1 MTKYGHTVM
10 STGPNMV
17 KHENRGQLTTNA
29 RSETTSTSTYLSASL
44 LEGRLTAGP
53 SESSEAK
60 IRLIAR
66 SAVMRR
72 EAIAKILQ
80 ASHLDGRQLKNSQ
93 WKVTKIFS
101 NTVAKIL
108 QTSHLDGT
116 QLKNSQWK
124 VWSKVV
130 SIDAD
135 MQDDCKEPKAGCLAI
150 PSFKVWLT
158 KVMARI
164 GGHTRYYAR

>member
-93 WKVTKIFS
+93 WKV
-101 NTVAKIL
+101 
-108 QTSHLDGT
+108 
-116 QLKNSQWK
+116 
-124 VWSKVV
+124 WSKVV